1 MKRSSFARLATLSLL
16 IAALLTPPAFTTAA
30 APAAGPPPPAPPA
43 QGEHVN
49 VNGFFS
55 VDPAQQG
62 TTFQAAIVMEI
73 PRGLHVNS
81 NRPLGKY
88 SVPTSVKIDAPRGLR
103 ITPVSYPR
111 GAVRTFR
118 FGGTAAE
125 RLAVYEGRA
134 IMRFSVTVPAGYE
147 LGVARIRANVQF
159 QSCSDEVCFPPARRE
174 LVLPIA
180 IVNRDTPMNRI
191 NQRYFG
197 NGRRR

>member
-1 MKRSSFARLATLSLL
+1 MKPISLARLATLSLL
-16 IAALLTPPAFTTAA
+16 LSALLLPPAVTTAA
-30 APAAGPPPPAPPA
+30 PVPPPAPPA
-43 QGEHVN
+43 QSDQIG

-73 PRGLHVNS
+73 PQRLHVNS

-88 SVPTSVKIDAPRGLR
+88 AVPTSVKIDAPRGLR
-103 ITPVSYPR
+103 VTPVSYPR
-111 GAVRTFR
+111 GAVRAFR
-118 FGGTAAE
+118 FGGAAAE

-147 LGVARIRANVQF
+147 LGVARIRANVHF
-159 QSCSDEVCFPPARRE
+159 QSCSDEVCFPPTRRE

-197 NGRRR
+197 GGGRRRR

>member
-1 MKRSSFARLATLSLL
+1 MRTITFARALTLSLL
-16 IAALLTPPAFTTAA
+16 LATLLLPPPFTTAA
-30 APAAGPPPPAPPA
+30 AAPPPAPPA
-43 QGEHVN
+43 QSEN
-49 VNGFFS
+49 ISVNGFFS

-62 TTFQAAIVMEI
+62 TTFLAAIVMEI

-88 SVPTSVKIDAPRGLR
+88 AVPTTVKIDAPRGLR

-118 FGGTAAE
+118 FGGAAAE

-159 QSCSDEVCFPPARRE
+159 QSCSDEVCFPPTRRE

-197 NGRRR
+197 NGGGRRRR